1 MMARLTLSIQHNRE
15 PFSPARWAPGGDLQT
30 LAGYLLPGSKGLS
43 HTHLHKIPVSFGDT
57 LVACENLSQEEKAA
71 GVVLLLHGLG
81 GQADSPYMLRVAK
94 KFLDKNWITFRLNHR
109 GAGQGRGLARQL
121 YHAGRSEDL
130 APMLRLIAENY
141 PDKPVIAIGFSLSG
155 NMLLKLLGEQPEAI
169 PQNLC
174 GALAVS
180 APIKLAA
187 GAAAIS
193 RKRNWLYDR
202 RFISLL
208 KNTLRERE
216 IDFPDFP
223 RFELP
228 RNLNLYAFDQIVTAP
243 LGGFTS
249 AEDYYQ
255 KCSAHQFLGNIR
267 VPVVLLAAENDP
279 FIPREIFAD
288 LPDSPWLQLHLT
300 PSGGHLGFIS
310 AKRTAFGDHRWMD
323 YALWH
328 YANALVRQYAQ
339 AFKQMA

>member
-1 MMARLTLSIQHNRE
+1 MARLTLSIQHNLE

>member
-1 MMARLTLSIQHNRE
+1 MTQPAALQQNNLE
-15 PFSPARWAPGGDLQT
+15 PFSPAPWAPGGDLQT

-71 GVVLLLHGLG
+71 GAVLLLHGLG
-81 GQADSPYMLRVAK
+81 GHADSPYMLRVAA
-94 KFLDKNWITFRLNHR
+94 KFLRQHWITFRLNHR

-130 APMLRLIAENY
+130 APVFDFISERHFEKPLI
-141 PDKPVIAIGFSLSG
+141 IIGFSLSG
-155 NMLLKLLGEQPEAI
+155 NMLLKLLGEQPETM
-169 PQNLC
+169 PKNLC

-193 RKRNWLYDR
+193 KKRNWLYDR
-202 RFISLL
+202 RFIRLL
-208 KNTLRERE
+208 KATLRERE
-216 IDFPDFP
+216 TDFPDFP
-223 RFELP
+223 RLALP
-228 RNLNLYAFDQIVTAP
+228 RNLDLYGFDQIVTAP
-243 LGGFTS
+243 LGGFAS
-249 AEDYYQ
+249 AEEYYQ
-255 KCSAHQFLGNIR
+255 KCSAHQFLGNIH
-267 VPVVLLAAENDP
+267 VPTVLLAAADDP
-279 FIPREIFAD
+279 FVTHDVFAD
-288 LPDSPWLQLHLT
+288 LPDNPWLQCHLT

-310 AKRTAFGDHRWMD
+310 AKRTPFGDHRWMD

-328 YANALVRQYAQ
+328 YANALLRNHVQ

>member
-1 MMARLTLSIQHNRE
+1 MRRRLDGELSEEHFR
-15 PFSPARWAPGGDLQT
+15 PLRLQNG
-30 LAGYLLPGSKGLS
+30 LYLQ
-43 HTHLHKIPVSFGDT
+43 LH
-57 LVACENLSQEEKAA
+57 A
-71 GVVLLLHGLG
+71 
-81 GQADSPYMLRVAK
+81 YMLRVAK